1 MRVVCTQEALK
12 GALATA
18 GRAAGGRSIMPI
30 LTHVLVGTDAGR
42 LKIQATNLDLSI
54 TTWIPAHVVD
64 DGQVTIPARLLTEF
78 VNTLPP
84 VNDVE
89 IKVSGDLSAGPQV
102 TLQSGRIAA
111 TMRGIDPVDFPPMAA
126 FGTQTGTVLPAR
138 ELRSLIDHTAFC
150 AATEEHRPALMG
162 VQVAIADADLTL
174 SAADGYR
181 LAIKHHRLA
190 TPIAKP
196 LTILVPGKALAELS
210 RLLAG
215 DQSVVELQVTDNG
228 TQAIFRVTDTKEHET
243 LLSCRLL
250 EGVFP
255 DLARV
260 IPKGEHTQAI
270 VTRSEMVTAIRIAN
284 LFAKDAAN
292 VVRIDV
298 TANPPAAETPL
309 PTGEPET
316 IPEGSDPEALPASRG
331 ATLRVSASAQQIGDN
346 ATDVDAQITGNPI
359 GISLNSVYLAEV
371 LGVLRTD
378 QVTLQFDGP
387 LQPAIIRGIGLEGYV
402 HVIMP
407 MHSIT

>member
-12 GALATA
+12 GALATV

-30 LTHVLVGTDAGR
+30 LSHVLVGTDAGR
-42 LKIQATNLDLSI
+42 LRIQATNLDLSI

-89 IKVSGDLSAGPQV
+89 IKVSGDMSAGPRV
-102 TLQSGRIAA
+102 TLESGRITA
-111 TMRGIDPVDFPPMAA
+111 TMRGIDPVEFPPMAA
-126 FGTQTGTVLPAR
+126 FGAHSGTVLPAR

-162 VQVAIADADLTL
+162 VQVAIADVDLTL

-181 LAIKHHRLA
+181 LAIKHHRLD

-260 IPKGEHTQAI
+260 IPKGEHTQA
-270 VTRSEMVTAIRIAN
+270 VVNRAEMVTAIRIAN

-298 TANPPAAETPL
+298 AANPDAVAILL
-309 PTGEPET
+309 PPGDEATG
-316 IPEGSDPEALPASRG
+316 ALDGDGADLTASRG
-331 ATLRVSASAQQIGDN
+331 ATLRVSATAQQIGDN
-346 ATDVDAQITGNPI
+346 ATDVDAQVTGDPI

-371 LGVLRTD
+371 LGVLRAD
-378 QVTLQFDGP
+378 QVSLQFDGP
-387 LQPAIIRGIGLEGYV
+387 LSPAIIRGIGLEGYV

-407 MHSIT
+407 MHSVA